1 MAKHGLLHRRMGC
14 KVLLL
19 GPEPHTQLGKG
30 PGQCLVHRN
39 QSRRH
44 LPKSALCY
52 LTLWDQ
58 GWDMSVVPLQS
69 AEL

>member
-1 MAKHGLLHRRMGC
+1 M
-14 KVLLL
+14 
-19 GPEPHTQLGKG
+19 QLEKG

-44 LPKSALCY
+44 VPKLALFY
-52 LTLWDQ
+52 LTLGDQ
-58 GWDMSVVPLQS
+58 GWDMSVVSLQS